1 MSWTYRHRKALVI
14 AVIAVGVGLLVAAAI
29 FALIRQTEQ
38 VQKQEQMKEQYEKQ
52 IQQLKISAELSQRN
66 VWTVARTIP
75 AGGTVTADDLVAV
88 QMPEKLVPTGVI
100 TSRET
105 ITGKNAKIELQ
116 PGTPLMPSLLYEGT
130 PIQKDW
136 RVQEFHV
143 IQLPSN
149 LLKGQFI
156 DVRISF
162 PTGEDFVLLA
172 KKKVRDLSGT
182 VIWLEMNEMDILQAS
197 SAIIDAYLQ
206 GARLYAL
213 PYIEPGLQEAAEVN
227 YPANLKVLDLMAHDP
242 NLLEKATTELARK
255 LRTTL
260 DGNLKGMSESD
271 KLRVTSGNVTVQQ
284 QLQNERIVTQQGNAL
299 QGMTATQSSGNS
311 GAATGQ
317 SGNMS
322 ATTMPSDDSTT
333 TLQPSDASTEKTLQ
347 LGDSSTAITS
357 QQSSINPADSSAAQ
371 STPSPSSAE
380 QGASSGGASSEPVND
395 ASSGSAD
402 DKQKLEQIFN
412 Q

>member
-14 AVIAVGVGLLVAAAI
+14 AVMAVGVGLLVAAAI
-29 FALIRQTEQ
+29 FALIRQAEQ
-38 VQKQEQMKEQYEKQ
+38 AQKQEQMKEQYEKQ
-52 IQQLKISAELSQRN
+52 IQQLNMAAELSQRN

-75 AGGTVTADDLVAV
+75 AGGAVTADDLLAV
-88 QMPEKLVPTGVI
+88 TMPESLVPPGVM

-105 ITGKNAKIELQ
+105 IIGKSAKIELQ
-116 PGTPLMPSLLYEGT
+116 PGTPLMPSLLYEST
-130 PIQKDW
+130 PIPKDW
-136 RVQEFHV
+136 RVQEFQV

-156 DVRISF
+156 DVRINF

-172 KKKVRDLSGT
+172 KKKVRDVSGT
-182 VIWLEMNEMDILQAS
+182 AIWLEMNETDILQAS

-213 PYIEPGLQEAAEVN
+213 PYIEPGLQEAALVN
-227 YPANLKVLDLMAHDP
+227 YPANPKVLDLMAHDP

-260 DGNLKGMSESD
+260 DDNLKAMSESD

-284 QLQNERIVTQQGNAL
+284 QLQNERIVTQQGNSM
-299 QGMTATQSSGNS
+299 QGVTATQSTGNS

-317 SGNMS
+317 SGNTS
-322 ATTMPSDDSTT
+322 SPTTPSYDSTT
-333 TLQPSDASTEKTLQ
+333 PPNAYTEKT
-347 LGDSSTAITS
+347 S
-357 QQSSINPADSSAAQ
+357 QQDGSPATNNRQQSNSSPADSSAVQ
-371 STPSPSSAE
+371 PTPSPSTAE
-380 QGASSGGASSEPVND
+380 QGATSGAVTSTPAKDAASE
-395 ASSGSAD
+395 SAA

>member
-1 MSWTYRHRKALVI
+1 MSWTYRYRKALVI
-14 AVIAVGVGLLVAAAI
+14 AVMAVAVGLLVAAAI

-52 IQQLKISAELSQRN
+52 IQQLKMSAELSQRS

-88 QMPEKLVPTGVI
+88 QMPENLVPSGMM

-105 ITGKNAKIELQ
+105 IIGKSAKIELQ
-116 PGTPLMPSLLYEGT
+116 PGMPLMPSLLYEGT
-130 PIQKDW
+130 PIPKDW

-156 DVRISF
+156 DVRINF

-182 VIWLEMNEMDILQAS
+182 VIWLEMNELDILQTS

-206 GARLYAL
+206 SARLYAL
-213 PYIEPGLQEAAEVN
+213 PYIEPGLQEAATVN
-227 YPANLKVLDLMAHDP
+227 YPANSKVLDLMAHDP

-255 LRTTL
+255 LRITL
-260 DGNLKGMSESD
+260 DGNLKAMSESD

-299 QGMTATQSSGNS
+299 QGVTETQTSNTSDV
-311 GAATGQ
+311 AMGQ
-317 SGNMS
+317 SGNTS
-322 ATTMPSDDSTT
+322 AAATPSNDSTT
-333 TLQPSDASTEKTLQ
+333 MVQPSNASTEKTPQ
-347 LGDSSTAITS
+347 QGGSSKAITP
-357 QQSSINPADSSAAQ
+357 QQLSINPTDSSAAQ
-371 STPSPSSAE
+371 STRSPSSAE
-380 QGASSGGASSEPVND
+380 QGASSGGASSVQAKD